1 MNGAAPLP
9 VVRLKI
15 PCADGREFLEK
26 FAGRFVQN
34 GIFVPVGH
42 PRPVGSRIHLKL
54 EFRDG
59 TVGVSGSALVTGQ
72 GTFEKPGMVLRFTAL
87 HPESIQF
94 DLSPLRVPARPPPV
108 VPKPAPAAGGGLA
121 DQLFGSGEEGDEPL
135 GSPRPLEVRTSAV
148 RLKLRET
155 SRQPDPRAAGPAEE
169 SDRSIP
175 QAPPAHPQAAAA
187 EPDVAEPDAVEA
199 GAAGAGTVDPDA
211 VEPAAAEAPPSRGA
225 APARAVRVGVAVAV
239 LALGMAVAAG
249 LAVAGTFASRR
260 SAQRLEAEMQA
271 ADASMRQ
278 GRLVRPAGDSALD
291 HLLAAR
297 ELSPA
302 DERPA
307 RRLKALADT
316 FEQLGFRAA
325 AKGELREAAFHLE
338 AAVRADPGRARAV
351 QKLRE
356 VQARLAAEGSR
367 AR

>member
-26 FAGRFVQN
+26 LAGRFVQN
-34 GIFVPVGH
+34 GIFVPTGH

-94 DLSPLRVPARPPPV
+94 DLSPLRLPARPPPV

-121 DQLFGSGEEGDEPL
+121 DQLFGSGAEGDEPL

-169 SDRSIP
+169 SGRPIP
-175 QAPPAHPQAAAA
+175 QVPAHPQAAAA

-199 GAAGAGTVDPDA
+199 GAAEADTVDPDA

-225 APARAVRVGVAVAV
+225 VPARAMRVGVAAAV

-260 SAQRLEAEMQA
+260 SAERLEAEMQA

-278 GRLVRPAGDSALD
+278 GKLVRPAGDSALD

-297 ELSPA
+297 DLSPA

-351 QKLRE
+351 QKLHE